1 VQAWYL
7 IHSKPQRERVAHKNL
22 VRQGFEAYLPLLR
35 NRRRIAGRYQA
46 RIEPMFPRYLFVHLD
61 DANDDWGP
69 IRSTIGV
76 SHLVRFGHRAAR
88 VPDALVAA
96 LREREDTDGVQ
107 VLPEQGLVLGDRVR
121 IVAGP
126 MAGYE
131 AVLQARNGAA
141 RVIVLLDIAE
151 RAASVTLR
159 EDDLEPV
166 APRWRLDSVRPAGSH
181 SGR

>member
-1 VQAWYL
+1 MQAWYL
-7 IHSKPQRERVAHKNL
+7 IHSKAQRERVARENL
-22 VRQGFEAYLPLLR
+22 ARQNFEVYLPLLR

-76 SHLVRFGHRAAR
+76 ARLVRFGACAAT

-96 LREREDTDGVQ
+96 LREREDVDGVQ
-107 VLPEQGLVLGDRVR
+107 VLPALSFSPGDRVR
-121 IVAGP
+121 IVNGP

-131 AVLQARNGAA
+131 AVLQARSGAA
-141 RVIVLLDIAE
+141 RVIVLLEIAAH
-151 RAASVTLR
+151 AAAVSLR
-159 EDDLEPV
+159 EDDVELVV
-166 APRWRLDSVRPAGSH
+166 ADWRVGGARALSRH
-181 SGR
+181 SGP